1 MQSPKKEV
9 IIPEGGAKPIAPYS
23 PAIRLEGRLVF
34 TSGQVGIDPATGK
47 LAEGGVQ
54 AQTRQALNNLKAVLQ
69 AGGASLDSVVKTTV
83 FLANMDDYA
92 QVNEIYGEFFTG
104 EPPARSAVQV
114 ARLPIDALVEI
125 EALAYVLD

>member
-1 MQSPKKEV
+1 M
-9 IIPEGGAKPIAPYS
+9 
-23 PAIRLEGRLVF
+23 
-34 TSGQVGIDPATGK
+34 
-47 LAEGGVQ
+47 Q
-54 AQTRQALNNLKAVLQ
+54 AQTRQALNNLKAVLL
-69 AGGASLDSVVKTTV
+69 GRRRLTRFSVVKTTV

-125 EALAYVLD
+125 EAVAFVKA